1 MLAPVRPSRN
11 GSRVLTLKLSDASS
25 LEVVLLR
32 RVRKSIGIRIVE
44 GRVEVAAHPR
54 VPLSQLQQLLDQKRD
69 WIARHLQRQMQGIA
83 ARQAMPTCLLLAG
96 RPLPLLHRPECAA
109 GVTVNADGVLVG
121 GGFDTVKPL
130 LAQFLHQQAQERFPE
145 RFLLLAAQADRRPEH
160 MLLSNAR
167 TRWGSCTQQ
176 GVIRLNWR
184 LAQAPLAVLDYVIAH
199 ELAHL
204 RHMNHSAAFW
214 CETARLYPDWKP
226 ARAWL
231 KQHGAALFV
240 FA

>member
-1 MLAPVRPSRN
+1 VSVPVPPSRN
-11 GSRVLTLKLSDASS
+11 GNRVLTLKLSDVS
-25 LEVVLLR
+25 LDVVLLR
-32 RVRKSIGIRIVE
+32 RTRKSIGIRIVE

-54 VPLSQLQQLLDQKRD
+54 VPLAQLQQLLDQKRD
-69 WIARHLQRQMQGIA
+69 WIAAHLQRQVQGIA
-83 ARQAMPTCLLLAG
+83 ARQAKPTSLLLAG
-96 RPLPLLHRPECAA
+96 SSLPLLHRPELASA
-109 GVTVNADGVLVG
+109 VTLTPEGVLVG
-121 GGFDTVKPL
+121 GGDDAIKPQ
-130 LAQFLHQQAQERFPE
+130 LAQFLYQQAQQRFPE
-145 RFLLLAAQADRRPEH
+145 RFKLLAAQACRRPER

-204 RHMNHSAAFW
+204 CHMNHSAAFW
-214 CETARLYPDWKP
+214 HETARLYPDWKA

-231 KQHGAALFV
+231 KQHGEALFV
-240 FA
+240 YA